1 MIEIPIQ
8 IICANYFF
16 NVMTL
21 ATDFLLFNFFLRRIF
36 PPSWIFS
43 LISSQN
49 VFLLEILIHYIN
61 FNTNFHLYFHFNPSI
76 STPSNFLSITFSFEL
91 ISRHEHFEISSSI
104 IKLYIFHRV
113 PQSFPIKQRWSF
125 WKLGQDGSREEE
137 YL

>member
-1 MIEIPIQ
+1 MRIISSMWWLLQQ
-8 IICANYFF
+8 IFF
-16 NVMTL
+16 FLIFFFVEFFL
-21 ATDFLLFNFFLRRIF
+21 PRESFLLFQVKTFFC
-36 PPSWIFS
+36 WKS
-43 LISSQN
+43 L
-49 VFLLEILIHYIN
+49 HYIN